1 MIDFEHVT
9 YTYPD
14 AMRPALRD
22 VTLSIPD
29 GALALVIGN
38 SGAGKST
45 LLRCLNGLV
54 PHFSGGTLSGRVTV
68 DGLEP
73 VAAGPQV
80 MSRTV
85 GFVFQDPEAQFV
97 MDRVEDEVAFALE
110 NAAIPPED
118 MRARVTA
125 TLELLHLTSLRQ
137 RKLDTLSGGEKQRV
151 ALASALALHPRILAL
166 DEPTSQLDPQSAA
179 ELLDALVRLNKTL
192 ELTIVLAEHRLERV
206 LPGVDQVIY
215 LPDDDAAVMAG
226 PPREVLLHVP
236 LLPPLQTLARALG
249 WLPLPLTLEEGVA
262 FSRQLSTSSFQPSA
276 VSHQQ
281 ETGEA
286 VETVVET
293 RGLEVAYGPTT
304 VLRGVDMALYRGEIV
319 ALVGRNGVGKTTL
332 LRSLVGLLRPRQGDV
347 WVEGR
352 SIAAADVAAV
362 CRRVGYLP
370 QDPNA
375 LLFADTVLDEL
386 YITLHNHGIPLDHA
400 PIAPEMLLEQLGL
413 ADKAQRYPRDLS
425 VGERQRVALGAIM
438 VTRPGALL
446 LDEPT
451 RGLDYRAKAQLRELL
466 CAWRTEGLAILLV
479 THDVELVAA
488 VADRVLVMDEGRIV
502 AQGHPPAVLRASPT
516 FTPQIAR
523 LFPTT
528 GWITVEEALAGIT
541 SP

>member
-166 DEPTSQLDPQSAA
+166 DEPTS
-179 ELLDALVRLNKTL
+179 
-192 ELTIVLAEHRLERV
+192 
-206 LPGVDQVIY
+206 
-215 LPDDDAAVMAG
+215 
-226 PPREVLLHVP
+226 
-236 LLPPLQTLARALG
+236 
-249 WLPLPLTLEEGVA
+249 
-262 FSRQLSTSSFQPSA
+262 
-276 VSHQQ
+276 
-281 ETGEA
+281 
-286 VETVVET
+286 
-293 RGLEVAYGPTT
+293 
-304 VLRGVDMALYRGEIV
+304 
-319 ALVGRNGVGKTTL
+319 
-332 LRSLVGLLRPRQGDV
+332 
-347 WVEGR
+347 
-352 SIAAADVAAV
+352 
-362 CRRVGYLP
+362 
-370 QDPNA
+370 
-375 LLFADTVLDEL
+375 
-386 YITLHNHGIPLDHA
+386 
-400 PIAPEMLLEQLGL
+400 
-413 ADKAQRYPRDLS
+413 
-425 VGERQRVALGAIM
+425 
-438 VTRPGALL
+438 
-446 LDEPT
+446 
-451 RGLDYRAKAQLRELL
+451 
-466 CAWRTEGLAILLV
+466 
-479 THDVELVAA
+479 
-488 VADRVLVMDEGRIV
+488 
-502 AQGHPPAVLRASPT
+502 
-516 FTPQIAR
+516 
-523 LFPTT
+523 
-528 GWITVEEALAGIT
+528 
-541 SP
+541 